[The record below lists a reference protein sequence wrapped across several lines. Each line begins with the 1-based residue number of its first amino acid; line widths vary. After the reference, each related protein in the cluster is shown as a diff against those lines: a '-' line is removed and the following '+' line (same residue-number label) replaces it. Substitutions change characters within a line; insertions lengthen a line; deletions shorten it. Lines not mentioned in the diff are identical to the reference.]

1 MGVCM
6 CQVCGHSSYS
16 LETRDGA
23 ITTLTSQIWEPGR
36 KKSEQVFSSRAGGHD
51 LKQIRKQGRRPSLGV
66 FKN

>member
-6 CQVCGHSSYS
+6 YQVWGHSSYS

-36 KKSEQVFSSRAGGHD
+36 KSEKIFSSRAGGHD